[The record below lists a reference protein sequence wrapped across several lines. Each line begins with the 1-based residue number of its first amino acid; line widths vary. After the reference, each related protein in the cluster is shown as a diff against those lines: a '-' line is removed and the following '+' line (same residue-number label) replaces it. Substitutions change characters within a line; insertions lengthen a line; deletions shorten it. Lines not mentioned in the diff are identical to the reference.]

1 MIIIIII
8 NSLYFYDVIMYLILF
23 TYYIGS
29 IASSAPVIAETNF
42 YGYMDVV
49 AQSLIYFSG
58 QSCYNAFELA
68 ANKVSELLKT
78 LDGW

>member
-1 MIIIIII
+1 MIIIM
-8 NSLYFYDVIMYLILF
+8 NLRHFYDVTMYLILF
-23 TYYIGS
+23 TYFIGS
-29 IASSAPVIAETNF
+29 IASSATVIAETNF

-78 LDGW
+78 TDGW

>member
-1 MIIIIII
+1 MIIIM
-8 NSLYFYDVIMYLILF
+8 NLRHFYDVTMYLILF
-23 TYYIGS
+23 TYFIGS

-78 LDGW
+78 TDGW